1 MTKPRALHSP
11 EVIDRV
17 IDLWRSGVSATEIAV
32 ACGLVSRN
40 SVIGLVFR
48 YRAAHGEIPR
58 VAPPREPKPKKP
70 RARSSKR
77 SGRQSIAKPT
87 RKERPMLQA
96 VESVSPLPL
105 PPVEPRDWFVPL
117 DPIPFLDRSIFEC
130 AWIVDGKDHRGLA
143 LCCGRRTSWGAYCPE
158 HRARSLKNEFTIEP
172 VTRAP
177 TPAGMRFVW
186 GA

>member
-1 MTKPRALHSP
+1 MTKPRAVHSP

-17 IDLWRSGVSATEIAV
+17 IDLWRSGAPATEIAV

-48 YRAAHGEIPR
+48 YRAAHGDIPR

-77 SGRQSIAKPT
+77 SGRKSIAKPS
-87 RKERPMLQA
+87 RKERPMLQV
-96 VESVSPLPL
+96 VESVSPLL
-105 PPVEPRDWFVPL
+105 PPPVDPSPQAASS
-117 DPIPFLDRSIFEC
+117 DPIPFLDRSIYDC
-130 AWIVDGKDHRGLA
+130 AWIVGGKDHRGLA
-143 LCCGRRTSWGAYCPE
+143 LCCGRRTSWGSYCAE
-158 HRARSLKNEFTIEP
+158 HQARSTKNEYAIEP
-172 VTRAP
+172 VTRTP

>member
-17 IDLWRSGVSATEIAV
+17 IDLWRSGAPATEIAV

-70 RARSSKR
+70 RARSPKR
-77 SGRQSIAKPT
+77 SGRLAKPS

-96 VESVSPLPL
+96 VESVSPMPS
-105 PPVEPRDWFVPL
+105 PPVGPSDQFAHR
-117 DPIPFLDRSIFEC
+117 DPIPFLDRSVFEC

-143 LCCGRRTSWGAYCPE
+143 LCCGRRTSWGSYCAD
-158 HRARSLKNEFTIEP
+158 HRARSLKNEYALEP

-177 TPAGMRFVW
+177 TPAGMRFIW

>member
-17 IDLWRSGVSATEIAV
+17 IDLWRSGAPATEIAV

-58 VAPPREPKPKKP
+58 AVIPQEPKPKKP

-77 SGRQSIAKPT
+77 LGRQSIAKPS
-87 RKERPMLQA
+87 RKERPMLQV
-96 VESVSPLPL
+96 VESVSPMPS
-105 PPVEPRDWFVPL
+105 PPVDPPPYVAHR
-117 DPIPFLDRSIFEC
+117 DPIPFLDRSIYDC

-143 LCCGRRTSWGAYCPE
+143 LCCGRRTSWGSYCAE
-158 HRARSLKNEFTIEP
+158 HRRRSLKSEFTSEP
-172 VTRAP
+172 VTRSP

>member
-70 RARSSKR
+70 RARSPKR
-77 SGRQSIAKPT
+77 SVAKPS
-87 RKERPMLQA
+87 RKERPMLQV
-96 VESVSPLPL
+96 VESVSPMPS
-105 PPVEPRDWFVPL
+105 PPVDPSDQRVRR
-117 DPIPFLDRSIFEC
+117 DPIPFLDRSIYDC

-143 LCCGRRTSWGAYCPE
+143 LCCGRRTSWGSYCAE
-158 HRARSLKNEFTIEP
+158 HQARSTKNEYALEP

>member
-77 SGRQSIAKPT
+77 SGRQSIAKPS
-87 RKERPMLQA
+87 RKERPMLQV
-96 VESVSPLPL
+96 VESVSPMPS
-105 PPVEPRDWFVPL
+105 PPVDPPSYVACR
-117 DPIPFLDRSIFEC
+117 DPIPFLDRSIYDC

-143 LCCGRRTSWGAYCPE
+143 LCCGRRTSWGSYCAE
-158 HRARSLKNEFTIEP
+158 HRRRSLKSEFTSEP
-172 VTRAP
+172 VTRSP

>member
-17 IDLWRSGVSATEIAV
+17 IDLWRSGAPATEIAV

-48 YRAAHGEIPR
+48 YRAAHGDIPR
-58 VAPPREPKPKKP
+58 AAPPREPKPKKP
-70 RARSSKR
+70 RARSPKR
-77 SGRQSIAKPT
+77 SVAKPS
-87 RKERPMLQA
+87 RKERPMLQV
-96 VESVSPLPL
+96 VESVSPMPS
-105 PPVEPRDWFVPL
+105 PPVDPSDQRVRR
-117 DPIPFLDRSIFEC
+117 DPIPFLDRSIYDC

-143 LCCGRRTSWGAYCPE
+143 LCCGRRTSWGSYCAE
-158 HRARSLKNEFTIEP
+158 HQARSTKNEYAIEP